1 LFLRA
6 VLKLGA
12 FGLQMKLIPV
22 GMDNL
27 ALLGEETRKHLY
39 DAAHG
44 ADAKQQDGA
53 TKKERRM
60 KVGDIEFEALMRMLD
75 NSVSE
80 SVYFLSFCLNNSC
93 AGLPYGLLVP
103 PASDQE

>member
-1 LFLRA
+1 LRT
-6 VLKLGA
+6 VFEWGD
-12 FGLQMKLIPV
+12 FWLQMKLMPV

-53 TKKERRM
+53 AKKERRM

-75 NSVSE
+75 NSVCE
-80 SVYFLSFCLNNSC
+80 SVNFISFGLNNSC
-93 AGLPYGLLVP
+93 F
-103 PASDQE
+103 

>member
-1 LFLRA
+1 
-6 VLKLGA
+6 
-12 FGLQMKLIPV
+12 MKLMPV
-22 GMDNL
+22 GIDNL

-53 TKKERRM
+53 PKKERRM
-60 KVGDIEFEALMRMLD
+60 KIGDIEFEGLMRMLD

-80 SVYFLSFCLNNSC
+80 TVDSLSFCLINLF

-103 PASDQE
+103 PASDQK